1 MTIANFP
8 YFTSLSLSSFGREGS
23 EEILQLL
30 VQKNILSN
38 NLSTGVLKENST
50 EKSMK
55 TAFHLVLLITR
66 N

>member
-1 MTIANFP
+1 MTTTNFP

-38 NLSTGVLKENST
+38 NLSTGVLKENPT

>member
-1 MTIANFP
+1 MTTANFP
-8 YFTSLSLSSFGREGS
+8 YYTSLSLNLFGRKGS
-23 EEILQLL
+23 VEILQLL

-38 NLSTGVLKENST
+38 NLSTRVLKEKST

-55 TAFHLVLLITR
+55 TAFQLVLLITR

>member
-1 MTIANFP
+1 MTAANFP

-50 EKSMK
+50 EKSTK

>member
-1 MTIANFP
+1 MTTANFP
-8 YFTSLSLSSFGREGS
+8 YFTSFSLSSFGRKGS

-38 NLSTGVLKENST
+38 NLSTRVLKENST

-55 TAFHLVLLITR
+55 TAFQLVLLITR

>member
-1 MTIANFP
+1 MTTANFP
-8 YFTSLSLSSFGREGS
+8 YFTSLSLSSFGRGS

>member
-1 MTIANFP
+1 MTAANFP

>member
-1 MTIANFP
+1 MTTANFP

-38 NLSTGVLKENST
+38 NLSTRVLKENST

-55 TAFHLVLLITR
+55 TAFQLVLLITR

>member
-1 MTIANFP
+1 MTAANFP

-38 NLSTGVLKENST
+38 NLSTRVLKEKST

-55 TAFHLVLLITR
+55 TAFQLVLLITR

>member
-1 MTIANFP
+1 MTNANFP

-30 VQKNILSN
+30 VQKKILSN